1 MDNWDLIETNEFAK
15 NANGGTEL
23 FMRMLYNG
31 KTIPRE
37 MLLQTQIIPSRIREL
52 KNHKIRILTMHD
64 LPEDPEAQKLQDAN
78 YRLNFHKLVFIS
90 NWQYQQFRNKMNL
103 PYSSQSCVI
112 ENALEPIDVDINQ
125 KPNPT
130 DTVHIAYMTT
140 PHRGLNI
147 LVPVFQ
153 ELAKTDK
160 KIHLHVHSSFKMYGW
175 DHADNEYEQLFNICR
190 EHDQI
195 TYHGYT
201 EFNQLREM
209 MKGYHICA
217 YPSIWEETACRQVL
231 EAMSAG
237 MLCVHPNY
245 GALFDT
251 TGGMN
256 FMYDGS
262 ADINEHANTFFNQM
276 RLAIDAIRDGWDD
289 VKDRLIFNKSYIDTR
304 YHPTLASLK
313 WKKLIGTLLQQYPDL
328 GSRHLPKV
336 RFTPPPKRQ
345 FKEFIYNTAA
355 V

>member
-1 MDNWDLIETNEFAK
+1 MNNWDLIETNEFAK

-37 MLLQTQIIPSRIREL
+37 FLLHTQIIPSRVRDL
-52 KNHKIRILTMHD
+52 KNHKIRILTLHD
-64 LPEDPEAQKLQDAN
+64 LPDDPEAQKLKDPN
-78 YRLNFHKLVFIS
+78 YRLNFHKFVFIS
-90 NWQYQQFRNKMNL
+90 NWQYQQFRDKMEF
-103 PYSSQSCVI
+103 PYSANSVVI
-112 ENALEPIDVDINQ
+112 ENALEPIDVDFNQ
-125 KPNPT
+125 KPDPT

-140 PHRGLNI
+140 PHRGLSI
-147 LVPVFQ
+147 LIPVFQ
-153 ELAKTDK
+153 ELCKQDK

-175 DHADNEYEQLFNICR
+175 DDADQQYEQLFKICR

-237 MLCVHPNY
+237 MLCVHPNFA
-245 GALFDT
+245 ALFDT

-262 ADINEHANTFFNQM
+262 ADVNEHANIFFQQ
-276 RLAIDAIRDGWDD
+276 LGTAITAIRDGWDD
-289 VKDRLIFNKSYIDTR
+289 VRSRLAFNKSYVDTR
-304 YHPTLASLK
+304 YNPTFASMK
-313 WKKLIGTLLQQYPDL
+313 WKRLIQGLIQQYPNL
-328 GSRHLPKV
+328 ESRHLPKIQ
-336 RFTPPPKRQ
+336 FQAPKKQHR
-345 FKEFIYNTAA
+345 EFIYNTAA
-355 V
+355 Q